1 MNRKLTL
8 YYETFE
14 EENMTVLSVADE
26 ETDTCIFMVNNEEAD
41 RLYNYITQNEYK
53 SVLTEDRPSCC
64 IEHDV
69 YGATCDICEYGL

>member
-1 MNRKLTL
+1 MVRKLTL

-41 RLYNYITQNEYK
+41 KLYNLITQYERNN
-53 SVLTEDRPSCC
+53 THTDDRP
-64 IEHDV
+64 
-69 YGATCDICEYGL
+69 

>member
-14 EENMTVLSVADE
+14 EDNMTVLSVADE

-41 RLYNYITQNEYK
+41 KLYNYFTQYEN
-53 SVLTEDRPSCC
+53 S
-64 IEHDV
+64 
-69 YGATCDICEYGL
+69 